1 LPGFPFIVIV
11 FNLKSKEH
19 PVHGRIAQQEPMT
32 LKAFFPRD
40 FFVVPPLMLLLKA
53 KHDRFLLDEKA
64 AILLHNST
72 TL

>member
-11 FNLKSKEH
+11 FNLNQ
-19 PVHGRIAQQEPMT
+19 RIAQQEPMT